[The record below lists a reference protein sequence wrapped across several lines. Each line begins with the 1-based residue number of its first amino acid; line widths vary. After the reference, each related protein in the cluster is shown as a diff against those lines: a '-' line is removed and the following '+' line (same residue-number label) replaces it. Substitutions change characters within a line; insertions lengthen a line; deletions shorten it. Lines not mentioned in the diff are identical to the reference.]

1 MFRTISIIFWLII
14 GVFSSLSFASSLEHA
29 SASKVGDD
37 ESHRKLEL
45 GVKGRVV
52 IIAIVT
58 LILLAVIAVSRIPVA
73 TVITGLALSICTI
86 LFSLM
91 LRSNGIHT
99 LLSSF
104 LFWAGEFC
112 GSLTFA
118 NYRTD
123 NKALGSIYIILQ
135 LVCLVL
141 ILIVGCLPNLIAKVK
156 ERIEENRAAE
166 ELEDEKARALI
177 DDDDEED
184 SDREYDRKL
193 KKQFY
198 DRLICVIT
206 IILII
211 IVLLAIIWLQNKYGI
226 FPPYS
231 N

>member
-1 MFRTISIIFWLII
+1 MVLSLT
-14 GVFSSLSFASSLEHA
+14 SLSFASSLEHA

-91 LRSNGIHT
+91 PRSNGIHT

-118 NYRTD
+118 NYRTG